1 MGDKIKMITEKT
13 LLPISLWLVIIG
25 LTVWLTTL
33 NAKTDQNIK
42 DISEAKS
49 SQETYNKNLTEINS
63 RLSHIEGMVDVNAPS
78 H

>member
-13 LLPISLWLVIIG
+13 LLPVSMWVIIIG

-33 NAKTDQNIK
+33 SAKTDSNIK
-42 DISEAKS
+42 DISEAKAK
-49 SQETYNKNLTEINS
+49 QEIYNQNLMEINT
-63 RLSHIEGMVDVNAPS
+63 RLSHIEGKVDVNAPS